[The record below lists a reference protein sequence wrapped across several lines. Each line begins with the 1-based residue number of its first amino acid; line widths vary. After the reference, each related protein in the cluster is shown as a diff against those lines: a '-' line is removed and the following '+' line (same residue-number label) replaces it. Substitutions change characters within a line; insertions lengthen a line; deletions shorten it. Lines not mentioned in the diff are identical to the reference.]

1 MSEIQQP
8 PSEDGTATARPET
21 SLSARP
27 VPAGTAPIKAEY
39 LLHPTSTVD
48 GASTSVLNDIG
59 DDDAAEGVTGGSG
72 GDARDNKRRK
82 PNKNDKKERK
92 GANKGRHFPVIREM
106 SIKICKAWETTGL
119 CDRGETCKFNHS
131 WDGYFEIKPSDVYL
145 NPSATL
151 LPDPPYVNEEAQS
164 GVVEDENDLI
174 GKKINLKTVCPV
186 LKDLGYCPYGWRCR
200 FLGNHIKRINDKEGS
215 SKAQK
220 SSEQDKENADAQNG
234 FSSSP
239 SSWSS
244 SKKLGKWEL
253 LDFSTNDNE
262 AKGKWKGGETNWIEW
277 ETTNKLKRNEYEF
290 PFSKAYLSVVEPDKP
305 FTLNN
310 PKSKFGK
317 SKSHKRKQDVSE
329 EASLNA
335 AVSEEAAFNEEES
348 AFNQNGDSAQEEKG
362 IVVGE
367 SEAMDVPLR
376 PEEKKR
382 LNWEGGRYLAPLTT
396 VGNLPFR
403 RLCVDYGATITISE
417 MALAQPLVSGHNEE
431 WALCRR
437 HESEKMFGIQLAG
450 GYANRMVPAAE
461 LIRKELYGGVD
472 FVDINM
478 GCPID
483 LVFNQGAGSALME
496 APGRL
501 AKILVGMNRALG
513 DVPLTVKFRTGISNN
528 KPNAHKLIPKFA
540 TQWGAGALTI
550 HGRSRTQR
558 YSKLADWEYIKTC
571 ADTLR
576 ESLADANLPPV
587 PIFGNGDCYSS
598 EGYYEEMEKSGVD
611 GVMVARGALIKPW
624 IFTEI
629 KERREWDISA
639 TERLEGIRKY
649 AEFGLSHWGS
659 DTQGIN
665 TTRRFLCE
673 ALSFQC
679 RYVPIGLLERLPG
692 KLNERP
698 PAYRGRNE
706 LETLLSSPFSN
717 DWVKISEMFLGKVD
731 DAFNFVPK
739 HKSNAYGNEEAQ
751 G

>member
-1 MSEIQQP
+1 MSMIENP
-8 PSEDGTATARPET
+8 PSEDPNVTARPET

-27 VPAGTAPIKAEY
+27 LPAGTAPIKAEY
-39 LLHPTSTVD
+39 LIHNTPVVDLASTAELNDLDADDLAEGATSTD
-48 GASTSVLNDIG
+48 G
-59 DDDAAEGVTGGSG
+59 
-72 GDARDNKRRK
+72 RDSKKRK
-82 PNKNDKKERK
+82 TNKKERK
-92 GANKGRHFPVIREM
+92 GANKARHFPVIRE
-106 SIKICKAWETTGL
+106 IVVKICKNWETTGT
-119 CDRGETCKFNHS
+119 CDRGNQCKFAHS
-131 WDGYFEIKPSDVYL
+131 WDGYFEVKPSDVSF
-145 NPSATL
+145 NPTAEL
-151 LPDPPYVNEEAQS
+151 LSEQPFVK
-164 GVVEDENDLI
+164 ENQCETESTTTEGDI
-174 GKKINLKTVCPV
+174 VGKKIQLATTCPV

-200 FLGNHIKRINDKEGS
+200 FLGGHIRRIAGDQEQGANGIPGP
-215 SKAQK
+215 SKT
-220 SSEQDKENADAQNG
+220 
-234 FSSSP
+234 
-239 SSWSS
+239 
-244 SKKLGKWEL
+244 LGQWEL
-253 LDFSTNDNE
+253 LNFSTGE
-262 AKGKWKGGETNWIEW
+262 EESKGAWKNGETNWVDWDII
-277 ETTNKLKRNEYEF
+277 NKLKRNEYEF
-290 PFSKAYLSVVEPDKP
+290 PFSKAYLNLVDPDKP
-305 FTLNN
+305 FTLSNSR
-310 PKSKFGK
+310 PKHN
-317 SKSHKRKQDVSE
+317 SKSNKRKQDPLDE
-329 EASLNA
+329 ESAMN
-335 AVSEEAAFNEEES
+335 VSEEAAFNEED
-348 AFNQNGDSAQEEKG
+348 ALNGNEPTEEKG
-362 IVVGE
+362 YVVGE
-367 SEAMDVPLR
+367 SEVMDVPLR

-417 MALAQPLVSGHNEE
+417 MALAQPLVSGHNDE

-450 GYANRMVPAAE
+450 GFANRMVPAAE
-461 LIRKELYGGVD
+461 LIRKTMGGGVD

-483 LVFNQGAGSALME
+483 LVFNQGAGSALMD

-513 DVPLTVKFRTGISNN
+513 DIPLTVKFRTGIANG

-550 HGRSRTQR
+550 HGRSRQQR
-558 YSKLADWEYIKTC
+558 YSKLADWDYIKTC
-571 ADTLR
+571 AETLR
-576 ESLADANLPPV
+576 ESLSDAGLPPV
-587 PIFGNGDCYSS
+587 PIFGNGDCFSAQ
-598 EGYYEEMEKSGVD
+598 GYYEEMEKSGVD

-673 ALSFQC
+673 ALSFQS
-679 RYVPIGLLERLPG
+679 RYIPIGLLERLPG

-698 PAYRGRNE
+698 PAFRGRSE
-706 LETLLSSPFSN
+706 LETLLSSPFSG

-731 DAFNFVPK
+731 DGFNFVPK
-739 HKSNAYGNEEAQ
+739 HKSNAYGGEEAQ

>member
-8 PSEDGTATARPET
+8 TSEDPTITARPET

-27 VPAGTAPIKAEY
+27 LPSGTAPIKAEY
-39 LLHPTSTVD
+39 LLYPTSTVESSSN
-48 GASTSVLNDIG
+48 AELNGLDQ
-59 DDDAAEGVTGGSG
+59 DDLAEGPTAG

-82 PNKNDKKERK
+82 PNNNNNKKERR
-92 GANKGRHFPVIREM
+92 GANKARSFPVIRETN
-106 SIKICKAWETTGL
+106 IKICKQWESTGL
-119 CDRGETCKFNHS
+119 CEFGENKCKYSHS
-131 WDGYFEIKPSDVYL
+131 WNGYFEIKPSDIYL
-145 NPSATL
+145 NSSL
-151 LPDPPYVNEEAQS
+151 SNLSSEPPYVDILDIETTT
-164 GVVEDENDLI
+164 VEENDII
-174 GKKINLKTVCPV
+174 GKKINLRTVCPV

-200 FLGNHIKRINDKEGS
+200 FLGGHIKKVDSNQAE
-215 SKAQK
+215 
-220 SSEQDKENADAQNG
+220 SESTG
-234 FSSSP
+234 P
-239 SSWSS
+239 VTTI
-244 SKKLGKWEL
+244 GKWEL
-253 LDFSTNDNE
+253 TNFATGEPENKE
-262 AKGKWKGGETNWIEW
+262 ERWKHGETNWADYNVIG
-277 ETTNKLKRNEYEF
+277 KLKRNQYDF
-290 PFSKAYLSVVEPDKP
+290 PFSKAYLSVVEPEKP
-305 FTLNN
+305 FTLNTSI
-310 PKSKFGK
+310 PKYNSKQPK
-317 SKSHKRKQDVSE
+317 HNKRKQNNAPLDE
-329 EASLNA
+329 ESAMN
-335 AVSEEAAFNEEES
+335 VSEEAALNNEES
-348 AFNQNGDSAQEEKG
+348 ALNGDEEDALNGGATAEKG
-362 IVVGE
+362 YIAGE
-367 SEAMDVPLR
+367 SEAMEVPLR

-417 MALAQPLVSGHNEE
+417 MALAQPLVSGHNDE

-437 HESEKMFGIQLAG
+437 HESEKMFGVQLAG
-450 GYANRMVPAAE
+450 GFANRMVPAAE
-461 LIRKELYGGVD
+461 LISKNLHGGVD

-483 LVFNQGAGSALME
+483 LVFNQGAGSALMD

-513 DVPLTVKFRTGISNN
+513 DIPLTVKFRTGIANN
-528 KPNAHKLIPKFA
+528 KPNAHKLIPKFV

-558 YSKLADWEYIKTC
+558 YSRLADWDYIKTC

-587 PIFGNGDCYSS
+587 PIFGNGDCFSS
-598 EGYYEEMEKSGVD
+598 QGYYEEMEKSGVD

-659 DTQGIN
+659 DTQGVN

-698 PAYRGRNE
+698 PAYKGRNE
-706 LETLLSSPFSN
+706 LETLLSSPFVN
-717 DWVKISEMFLGKVD
+717 DWIKISELFLGKVD
-731 DAFNFVPK
+731 DAFNFIPK
-739 HKSNAYGNEEAQ
+739 HKSNAYGGEEAQ

>member
-1 MSEIQQP
+1 MSEIQQ
-8 PSEDGTATARPET
+8 TASTDPQITARPET

-27 VPAGTAPIKAEY
+27 IPAGTAPIKAEY
-39 LLHPTSTVD
+39 LIHQTPTVD
-48 GASTSVLNDIG
+48 GASSSALNDIG
-59 DDDAAEGVTGGSG
+59 DDDAAEGVTGGDS
-72 GDARDNKRRK
+72 RDNKRRK
-82 PNKNDKKERK
+82 PNNNKKERK
-92 GANKGRHFPVIREM
+92 GANKGRHFPVIREIN
-106 SIKICKAWETTGL
+106 IKICKSWEINGI
-119 CDRGETCKFNHS
+119 CEKGDNCKFNHS

-145 NPSATL
+145 NPSSIL
-151 LPDPPYVNEEAQS
+151 SSNPPHINEIIEFGS
-164 GVVEDENDLI
+164 EDELI
-174 GKKINLKTVCPV
+174 GKKINLKTTCPV

-200 FLGNHIKRINDKEGS
+200 FLGNHIKRI
-215 SKAQK
+215 
-220 SSEQDKENADAQNG
+220 SENEIEDSNNQEQNENVN
-234 FSSSP
+234 SSST
-239 SSWSS
+239 SR
-244 SKKLGKWEL
+244 KLGKWEL
-253 LDFSTNDNE
+253 LNFSSNDNE
-262 AKGKWKGGETNWIEW
+262 IKGKWKGGETNWIEW

-305 FTLNN
+305 FTLSNSK
-310 PKSKFGK
+310 PKF
-317 SKSHKRKQDVSE
+317 SKSHKRKQDE
-329 EASLNA
+329 ESAMN
-335 AVSEEAAFNEEES
+335 VSEEAAFNEES
-348 AFNQNGDSAQEEKG
+348 AFNEIQNGTEEDALNAAQEEKKG
-362 IVVGE
+362 LVVGE

-461 LIRKELYGGVD
+461 LIRKELHGGVD

-513 DVPLTVKFRTGISNN
+513 DIPLTVKFRTGISNN

-576 ESLADANLPPV
+576 ESLSDANLPSV
-587 PIFGNGDCYSS
+587 PIFGNGDCYSAQ
-598 EGYYEEMEKSGVD
+598 GYYEEMEKSGVD

-629 KERREWDISA
+629 KERREWDISS

-679 RYVPIGLLERLPG
+679 RYIPIGLLERLPG

-698 PAYRGRNE
+698 PAYKGRNE

-731 DAFNFVPK
+731 DSFNFIPK

>member
-1 MSEIQQP
+1 MSTIAEP
-8 PSEDGTATARPET
+8 PSVDSTATARPET
-21 SLSARP
+21 TLSARP
-27 VPAGTAPIKAEY
+27 LPAGTAPIKPEY
-39 LLHPTSTVD
+39 LIHQTPLVD
-48 GASTSVLNDIG
+48 SSSTSALNNLDT
-59 DDDAAEGVTGGSG
+59 DDLAEGVTTSGS

-82 PNKNDKKERK
+82 PNKKERK
-92 GANKGRHFPVIREM
+92 GQNKARHFPVIRETNV
-106 SIKICKAWETTGL
+106 KICKAWETTGS
-119 CDRGETCKFNHS
+119 CERGESCKFAHS
-131 WDGYFEIKPSDVYL
+131 WDGYFDIKPKDVYL
-145 NPSATL
+145 NFDGKL
-151 LPDPPYVNEEAQS
+151 QDQPPYA
-164 GVVEDENDLI
+164 EDKEDKGGEDII
-174 GKKINLKTVCPV
+174 GSRINLSTTCPV

-200 FLGNHIKRINDKEGS
+200 FLGGHVKKIQDQSGENGASTSSGPITRLGGWELLNLSTGEKEGS
-215 SKAQK
+215 R
-220 SSEQDKENADAQNG
+220 
-234 FSSSP
+234 
-239 SSWSS
+239 
-244 SKKLGKWEL
+244 
-253 LDFSTNDNE
+253 
-262 AKGKWKGGETNWIEW
+262 WKHGETNWVDWDVI
-277 ETTNKLKRNEYEF
+277 NSLKRNEYDF
-290 PFSKAYLSVVEPDKP
+290 PFSRAYLSKLEPEKP
-305 FTLNN
+305 FTLSNSK
-310 PKSKFGK
+310 PKYLKQPK
-317 SKSHKRKQDVSE
+317 NKRKAVSPMDE
-329 EASLNA
+329 ESAMN
-335 AVSEEAAFNEEES
+335 VSEEAAMNNEE
-348 AFNQNGDSAQEEKG
+348 DSLNKDGANVEKEKEDEKG
-362 IVVGE
+362 HIVGE
-367 SEAMDVPLR
+367 SEVMDVPLR

-417 MALAQPLVSGHNEE
+417 MALAQPLVSGHNDE

-437 HESEKMFGIQLAG
+437 HESEKMFGVQLAG
-450 GYANRMVPAAE
+450 GFANRMVPAAE
-461 LIRKELYGGVD
+461 LIKNTLHGGVD

-483 LVFNQGAGSALME
+483 LVFNQGAGSALMD

-501 AKILVGMNRALG
+501 AKMMVGMNRALG
-513 DVPLTVKFRTGISNN
+513 DIPLTVKFRTGVANG
-528 KPNAHKLIPKFA
+528 KPNAHKLIPRFA
-540 TQWGAGALTI
+540 TQWGAGALTL
-550 HGRSRTQR
+550 HGRSRQQR
-558 YSKLADWEYIKTC
+558 YSKLADWDYIKTC

-576 ESLADANLPPV
+576 ESLKDANLAPV
-587 PIFGNGDCYSS
+587 PIFGNGDCFSAQ
-598 EGYYEEMEKSGVD
+598 GYYEEMEKSGVD

-679 RYVPIGLLERLPG
+679 RYVPLGILERLPA

-731 DAFNFVPK
+731 DGFNFIPK